1 MISKIMHSNIIKLK
15 IEDTLS
21 KAIDIMND
29 NKINGAP
36 VVDDDGKLVG
46 MIVKADI
53 YRFLMEEGHYETC
66 PVDWVM
72 TKEVITAS
80 ISEDILDIAKR
91 LRQNDIIAVPIID
104 EGVIVGIVTIEDIM
118 DYIIEKYSKWI
129 E

>member
-15 IEDTLS
+15 PEDTLS

-36 VVDDDGKLVG
+36 VVDDDGNLVG

-53 YRFLMEEGHYETC
+53 YRFLMEEGHYDTC
-66 PVDWVM
+66 PIDWVM

-80 ISEDILDIAKR
+80 IDEDILEIAKR
-91 LRQNDIIAVPIID
+91 LRENDIIAAPIID
-104 EGVIVGIVTIEDIM
+104 EGKIVGIITIEDIM
-118 DYIIEKYSKWI
+118 DYFIEKYSK
-129 E
+129 

>member
-118 DYIIEKYSKWI
+118 DYIIEKYNK
-129 E
+129 

>member
-1 MISKIMHSNIIKLK
+1 MVDKIMHSDIIKLK
-15 IEDTLS
+15 SEDTLS
-21 KAIDIMND
+21 KALEIMNE

-72 TKEVITAS
+72 TKEVITSSAE
-80 ISEDILDIAKR
+80 EDILDIAKL
-91 LRQNDIIAVPIID
+91 LREKDIIAVPIVDKEI
-104 EGVIVGIVTIEDIM
+104 IVGIITIEDIM
-118 DYIIEKYSKWI
+118 DYFIDKYGK
-129 E
+129 

>member
-15 IEDTLS
+15 AEDTLS

-36 VVDDDGKLVG
+36 VVADDGNLVG

-53 YRFLMEEGHYETC
+53 YRFLMEEGHYDTC

-80 ISEDILDIAKR
+80 TSEDILEISKR
-91 LRQNDIIAVPIID
+91 LRENDIIAVPIID
-104 EGVIVGIVTIEDIM
+104 QGIIVGMITIEDIM
-118 DYIIEKYSKWI
+118 DYFIENHSK
-129 E
+129 

>member
-1 MISKIMHSNIIKLK
+1 MVDKIMHSDIIKLK
-15 IEDTLS
+15 SEDTLS
-21 KAIDIMND
+21 KALEIMNE

-72 TKEVITAS
+72 TKEVITSSAD
-80 ISEDILDIAKR
+80 EDILDIAKL
-91 LRQNDIIAVPIID
+91 LREKDIIAVPIVDKEI
-104 EGVIVGIVTIEDIM
+104 IVGIITIEDIM
-118 DYIIEKYSKWI
+118 DYFIDKYGK
-129 E
+129 

>member
-1 MISKIMHSNIIKLK
+1 MVSKIMHSDIIKLK
-15 IEDTLS
+15 SEDTLS
-21 KAIDIMND
+21 KALEIMNE

-72 TKEVITAS
+72 TKEVITSSAE
-80 ISEDILDIAKR
+80 EDILDIAKL
-91 LRQNDIIAVPIID
+91 LRQKDIIAVPIVDKEI
-104 EGVIVGIVTIEDIM
+104 IVGIITIEDIM
-118 DYIIEKYSKWI
+118 DYFIDKYGK
-129 E
+129 

>member
-1 MISKIMHSNIIKLK
+1 MISKIMHSNIIMLK
-15 IEDTLS
+15 AEDTLN
-21 KAIDIMND
+21 KALEIMNQ

-72 TKEVITAS
+72 TKKVITAS
-80 ISEDILDIAKR
+80 RNEDILDIAKR
-91 LRQNDIIAVPIID
+91 LRENDIIAMPIID
-104 EGVIVGIVTIEDIM
+104 KDIIIGIVTIEDIM
-118 DYIIEKYSKWI
+118 DYIIEKYNK
-129 E
+129 

>member
-15 IEDTLS
+15 PEDTLS

-36 VVDDDGKLVG
+36 VVDDDGNLVG

-53 YRFLMEEGHYETC
+53 YRFLMEEGHYDTC
-66 PVDWVM
+66 PIDWVM

-80 ISEDILDIAKR
+80 IDKDILEIAKR
-91 LRQNDIIAVPIID
+91 LRENDIIAAPIID
-104 EGVIVGIVTIEDIM
+104 EGKIVGIITIEDIM
-118 DYIIEKYSKWI
+118 DYFIEKYSK
-129 E
+129 

>member
-118 DYIIEKYSKWI
+118 DYIIEKYSK
-129 E
+129 